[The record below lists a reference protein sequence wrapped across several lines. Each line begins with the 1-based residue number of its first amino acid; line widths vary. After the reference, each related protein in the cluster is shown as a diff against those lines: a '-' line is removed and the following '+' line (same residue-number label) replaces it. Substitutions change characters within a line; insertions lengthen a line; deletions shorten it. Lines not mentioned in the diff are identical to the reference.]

1 MLATEVP
8 PNFITTVAILN
19 GFPAPAIGSERPRK
33 DLSSLDIWIES
44 RLLSGSRAPRQLP
57 EAIQNGE
64 RDRAAL
70 DKSPAPLATSRE
82 PEPRMTAATSPHADP
97 TPETANLDPE
107 EVRRFSE
114 IASEWWDP
122 NGKFRPLHQIGPP
135 RLSFIRDQAVAHFG
149 RDAKILKPLAGLT
162 ALDIGCGGGL
172 VSEPLTRMGATVTA
186 IDPSERNIAI
196 AKSHAE
202 AQGLAIDYRP
212 VRVED
217 LVAEKRTF
225 DIVAC
230 LEVVEHVPDPQK
242 FIAECA
248 ALVRPGGLAVFSTL
262 NRTFKAWAL
271 AIVGAEY
278 VLGWLPR
285 GTHQWDRFVT
295 TEELRRYAETAGL
308 TTPQFEGITYTPMR
322 DVWARNPDTDV
333 NYLMSAKR
341 PMPA

>member
-1 MLATEVP
+1 
-8 PNFITTVAILN
+8 
-19 GFPAPAIGSERPRK
+19 
-33 DLSSLDIWIES
+33 
-44 RLLSGSRAPRQLP
+44 
-57 EAIQNGE
+57 
-64 RDRAAL
+64 
-70 DKSPAPLATSRE
+70 
-82 PEPRMTAATSPHADP
+82 MTAATSPHADP

-172 VSEPLTRMGATVTA
+172 VSEPLTRMLGATVTA

-230 LEVVEHVPDPQK
+230 LEVVERVPTRKNSSPN
-242 FIAECA
+242 ARPSSAPA
-248 ALVRPGGLAVFSTL
+248 ASPYFRP
-262 NRTFKAWAL
+262 
-271 AIVGAEY
+271 
-278 VLGWLPR
+278 
-285 GTHQWDRFVT
+285 
-295 TEELRRYAETAGL
+295 
-308 TTPQFEGITYTPMR
+308 
-322 DVWARNPDTDV
+322 
-333 NYLMSAKR
+333 
-341 PMPA
+341 

>member
-1 MLATEVP
+1 
-8 PNFITTVAILN
+8 
-19 GFPAPAIGSERPRK
+19 
-33 DLSSLDIWIES
+33 
-44 RLLSGSRAPRQLP
+44 
-57 EAIQNGE
+57 
-64 RDRAAL
+64 
-70 DKSPAPLATSRE
+70 
-82 PEPRMTAATSPHADP
+82 MTATARPHA
-97 TPETANLDPE
+97 TATADSTTLDPE

-114 IASEWWDP
+114 IASEWWNP

-135 RLSFIRDQAVAHFG
+135 RLSFIRDRAVAHFG
-149 RDAKILKPLAGLT
+149 RDASILKPLTGLT

-172 VSEPLTRMGATVTA
+172 VAEPLTRMGASVTA
-186 IDPSERNIAI
+186 IDPSDRNIAI

-202 AQGLAIDYRP
+202 AQGLAIGYRP

-217 LVAEKRTF
+217 LVAEGRTF

-230 LEVVEHVPDPQK
+230 LEVVEHVPEPQK

-248 ALVRPGGLAVFSTL
+248 SLVRPGGLAVFSTL
-262 NRTFKAWAL
+262 NRTFKSWAL

-295 TEELRRYAETAGL
+295 PDELKGYAEAAGL
-308 TTPQFEGITYTPMR
+308 TETAFEGITYAPMR

-333 NYLMSAKR
+333 NYLMSAKK
-341 PMPA
+341 PAAT